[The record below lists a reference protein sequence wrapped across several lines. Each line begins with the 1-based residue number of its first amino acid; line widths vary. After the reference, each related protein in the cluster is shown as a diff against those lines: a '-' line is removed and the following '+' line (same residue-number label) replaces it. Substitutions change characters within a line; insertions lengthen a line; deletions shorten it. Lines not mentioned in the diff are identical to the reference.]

1 MIQKPLKQPLI
12 LRLTNGRLNHYF
24 VGIMVLVAL
33 ALIWRLVIFLEGWQS
48 FNSSINLIIFFSVT
62 ISYTIIITR
71 VIVNGHLKDFEQI
84 NQLTNFS
91 DEKKQQLRDA
101 LQKPGTLYGLTIVA
115 AFVGII
121 HSALG
126 KGPFYDIITL
136 DFKYIYFDIWMTF
149 LIALI
154 WMTITQAGAIFIGSL
169 KLFAGIS
176 KQIDVNL
183 LNVEHLTVFL
193 KAGIRSTLA
202 FIGTYALFPLL
213 GFSRFED
220 MFLNPA
226 VFIFIPIIA
235 AMILI
240 PTIPI
245 RKKIRMAKEKELNL
259 INKALKGEK
268 DCLKD
273 SQISHDLQNINIID
287 LITYKKIILSIR
299 EIPFNVP
306 IALRFLFYI
315 IIPLLTWI
323 AASLVDKIVVAI
335 LKY

>member
-1 MIQKPLKQPLI
+1 M
-12 LRLTNGRLNHYF
+12 R
-24 VGIMVLVAL
+24 
-33 ALIWRLVIFLEGWQS
+33 
-48 FNSSINLIIFFSVT
+48 
-62 ISYTIIITR
+62 
-71 VIVNGHLKDFEQI
+71 DFEQI
-84 NQLTNFS
+84 NQLTDFTE
-91 DEKKQQLRDA
+91 EKKQQLKDA
-101 LQKPGTLYGLTIVA
+101 LQRPDSIYRLTIVA

-126 KGPFYDIITL
+126 RGPFYNIITL
-136 DFKYIYFDIWMTF
+136 NFKYIYFDIWMTF

-176 KQIDVNL
+176 KQININL
-183 LNVEHLTVFL
+183 LNVEQLTVFL

-213 GFSRFED
+213 GYSSFED

-240 PTIPI
+240 PIIPI
-245 RKKIRMAKEKELNL
+245 RKIIRMAIEEELNL
-259 INKALKGEK
+259 FNRSLKGEK

-273 SQISHDLQNINIID
+273 SQISHDLHNINIID
-287 LITYKKIILSIR
+287 LITYKKTIMSIK